1 MILYRKDATRMEQTF
16 TRGQIYY
23 VASDQHQTPIGC
35 EIWSDRPALIV
46 SNDTTNNSGGAITV
60 VYLSTSLKKQSSPLH
75 VRVHSGN
82 RPALALCEQ
91 IHTVDR
97 SRLHQLL
104 GVITPEEQTQVDK
117 ALCFLLSTDFENYR
131 GLFKKWENYIREY
144 HLEVIE
150 EQESIAASIVD
161 KTILT
166 LQKQISI
173 LRKERDGYK
182 ALAESRRELLDCVRE
197 EQIL

>member
-1 MILYRKDATRMEQTF
+1 MEQTF

-23 VASDQHQTPIGC
+23 VASDQNQTPVGC

-46 SNDTTNNSGGAITV
+46 SNDATNNSGGAITI
-60 VYLSTSLKKQSSPLH
+60 VYLSTSLKKQASPLH
-75 VRVHSGN
+75 VRVKSGN

-91 IHTVDR
+91 LHTVDR

-104 GVITPEEQTQVDK
+104 GQITPEEQSKIDK
-117 ALCFLLSTDFENYR
+117 ALNFSLSIDVENYR
-131 GLFKKWENYIREY
+131 GLFKKWENYIRQY

-150 EQESIAASIVD
+150 EQESIAASVVD

-166 LQKQISI
+166 LQKQLAIV
-173 LRKERDGYK
+173 RKERDGYR
-182 ALAESRRELLDCVRE
+182 ALAESRREMLDCVRE